1 MCDVADDNT
10 GIDANTG
17 VGGVKSVDIS
27 DLMSTTRALASWP
40 ERRTSHIGFV
50 GYGNTTAGNKVLIA
64 VDREYDPAVPHAISE
79 ALREKGAHVDRM
91 EEESLKSLETKSVE
105 AVARA
110 TGKSPVDTFFDTWLR
125 DDLRSRFLYKG
136 LANGNMEILADMIK
150 SPQGLIGTDAGA
162 HLNRFF
168 WHGTTARILGY
179 WCREKKLFPLEEAVW
194 KLTGHPASKL
204 RLNRG
209 HLKLGWPADITVFDP
224 DQIKDLVSDRLPEK
238 VDSHEVHRHP
248 PGVGAV
254 VVNGEVVVEEG
265 RCLDVFPGKVTR
277 QELCIPGL

>member
-1 MCDVADDNT
+1 VRT
-10 GIDANTG
+10 KLEKERIEG
-17 VGGVKSVDIS
+17 VGKPDF
-27 DLMSTTRALASWP
+27 P
-40 ERRTSHIGFV
+40 EWLGW
-50 GYGNTTAGNKVLIA
+50 GNMIF
-64 VDREYDPAVPHAISE
+64 
-79 ALREKGAHVDRM
+79 DRM

-105 AVARA
+105 EVARA

-168 WHGTTARILGY
+168 WHGTSARILGY

-238 VDSHEVHRHP
+238 VDNHEVHRHP
-248 PGVGAV
+248 PGIGAV
-254 VVNGEVVVEEG
+254 VVNGEVVLEEG